1 VKRITYL
8 VLSLWLLIGLPVL
21 AQEDT
26 ASPQTDYYTG
36 LASTEETLIYRLP
49 VGADYLV
56 TISGER
62 LMTRT
67 FLKFNITNLDGS
79 PLADLDGSPL
89 AVDTPVSLRLR
100 FEEWASGASN
110 LSLSNPLVNQDG
122 IYLVE
127 PFSLPGEGSLQGT
140 LSVGSGA
147 ARSSND
153 FQVQVFPRRPAMP
166 PWFAPVNLAIPF
178 IVLALILAF
187 VISRKVTLF
196 RLPEAVRSS

>member
-1 VKRITYL
+1 MKRITSL

-26 ASPQTDYYTG
+26 VSPQTDYYTG

-79 PLADLDGSPL
+79 PLA
-89 AVDTPVSLRLR
+89 ADTPVSLRLR
-100 FEEWASGASN
+100 FEEWASGAST

-153 FQVQVFPRRPAMP
+153 FHVQVFPRRPAMP

-187 VISRKVTLF
+187 VTSRKVTLF
-196 RLPEAVRSS
+196 RLPEAARSS

>member
-67 FLKFNITNLDGS
+67 FLKFNITN
-79 PLADLDGSPL
+79 LDGSPL

>member
-1 VKRITYL
+1 MKRITYL

-67 FLKFNITNLDGS
+67 FLKFNITN
-79 PLADLDGSPL
+79 LDGSPL